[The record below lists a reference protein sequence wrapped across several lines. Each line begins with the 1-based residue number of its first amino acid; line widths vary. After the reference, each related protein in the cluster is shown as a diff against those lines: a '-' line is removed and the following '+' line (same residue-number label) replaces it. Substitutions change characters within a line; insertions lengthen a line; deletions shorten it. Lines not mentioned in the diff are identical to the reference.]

1 MFGADDRGQAI
12 QIGAIILFSFVV
24 IGFSLYQATV
34 VPDQNAQVEFNHNQE
49 VQQDMLELRGGVL
62 SAGSSGSGTTT
73 TVQLG
78 TQYPARI
85 FAVNPGPPSGSLRT
99 VDPGGGSTVTIAN
112 AEAGN
117 DETADFWSG
126 TGSPRE
132 YTTRGLHYQ
141 PNYNEYRQAP
151 ETVYE
156 NTVVYNRGPNGG
168 VSVRT
173 SQQLVSGRELDLTV
187 LLGSYQASQS
197 ESTSIDISSPA
208 NEPRTVA
215 VQPRG
220 DPINVTVPTGLSEP
234 VWTEL
239 LEPEFVANGGYVDG
253 SSVTVRGGIL
263 SFEFRETDGAG
274 DPITYELRVPAAGV
288 GTGVVDPTAA
298 YVTDVSGNGTS
309 IPEGGTQQ
317 VVAEVRNEFNGPES
331 GVSTCAGSSIPG
343 SNSGSLRST
352 TATTG
357 EDGRVSFVYVA
368 PDDVDQTRT
377 ATVTVGFG
385 ADGCDGSGNPE
396 PSAPAEAVAEFE
408 VDVLNTDGSGGGSQP
423 ENYFE
428 LDDGSTNEPPKAV
441 DVSGSEQNTYSG
453 AKFTLVNTRTAPVS
467 EITDI
472 SVDILS
478 TPNSAP
484 TKIREQDTGN
494 NNAAYRDVVFVDAR
508 NTGYVDRNGI
518 NIGQSYSFDQTTG
531 VDGGDSTAIF
541 YLNEFQRSNSPVEM
555 RGAEIEV
562 TVTYVDGNGN
572 TITQTF
578 QILLDDSL
586 DNN

>member
-49 VQQDMLELRGGVL
+49 VQQDMLELRGSVL
-62 SAGSSGSGTTT
+62 SAGSSGSGSTT

-408 VDVLNTDGSGGGSQP
+408 VDVLNTDGSGSGGGGGNATLSSASASNIGDTASETQTFSFTLDRDLSSGEQITINLDDPQSSNQVDYQSASIGSVSSSGSGGGSAQ
-423 ENYFE
+423 
-428 LDDGSTNEPPKAV
+428 
-441 DVSGSEQNTYSG
+441 
-453 AKFTLVNTRTAPVS
+453 FTTQT
-467 EITDI
+467 
-472 SVDILS
+472 
-478 TPNSAP
+478 
-484 TKIREQDTGN
+484 
-494 NNAAYRDVVFVDAR
+494 NNAATITYAAASADSAGDTIIIEVTAVDAANSQSVSNSPYDVVFE
-508 NTGYVDRNGI
+508 G
-518 NIGQSYSFDQTTG
+518 
-531 VDGGDSTAIF
+531 
-541 YLNEFQRSNSPVEM
+541 P
-555 RGAEIEV
+555 
-562 TVTYVDGNGN
+562 NGN
-572 TITQTF
+572 TVT
-578 QILLDDSL
+578 DSFEVTT
-586 DNN
+586 N